1 MSEREEKQER
11 SDINVRSIFKFT
23 IALIAVAVI
32 VQVLM
37 WAMFQQLD
45 QRQARRDPQL
55 SPLAPKTRR
64 LPEEPR
70 LQRTPAADLRVIRKL
85 EHDTLYSYGWID
97 EKNGVVRIPI
107 DVAIKLIT
115 EREGITTKAQSH
127 EGEGTK

>member
-1 MSEREEKQER
+1 MSEPEGKQER
-11 SDINVRSIFKFT
+11 SDIDVRSIFKFA

-37 WAMFQQLD
+37 WVMFRQLD

-55 SPLAPKTRR
+55 SPLASKTRR

-70 LQRTPAADLRVIRKL
+70 LQRTPVPDLNAIRKL

-107 DVAIKLIT
+107 DVAMKLIT
-115 EREGITTKAQSH
+115 EREGITTKTQSH